1 MISEN
6 VKSLLQ
12 ELPAGVELEAAVKT
26 RTPAEIMEAIK
37 SGIKIIGHNYLQEA
51 EASYPLIGNCVRWH
65 FIGTLQKNKVKTAV
79 KLFDMLETLDS
90 LELAQAIDH
99 QCAMANKTM
108 PVLLE
113 VNSGREPQ
121 KSGIM
126 PEYVTELIGE
136 LVKLKNIRV
145 MGLMTMGP
153 LAGDP
158 QDARPYFAT
167 TRHLFDELKSIHG
180 IEMKYLS
187 MGMTS
192 SYKIA
197 LEEGANIIRIGNK
210 IFGPR

>member
-6 VKSLLQ
+6 VKSLLR
-12 ELPAGVELEAAVKT
+12 ELPDGVELEAAVKT

-99 QCAMANKTM
+99 QCALVNKIM

-113 VNSGREPQ
+113 INSGREPQ

-126 PEYVTELIGE
+126 PENITELVDE
-136 LVKLKNIRV
+136 LVKLQHLKV

-167 TRHLFDELKSIHG
+167 TRRLFDELKSIPG